1 MSVKTGLNK
10 AYKIIKKTKLAKLIG
25 ISYQSMDRWHDNNEM
40 PCSEYN
46 GKTDYSRQIQELTG
60 GKVTIEELCGF
71 VPPLQFEN
79 RKGK

>member
-40 PCSEYN
+40 PCSEFN
-46 GKTDYSRQIQELTG
+46 GKTDYSRQIQDLTD

-71 VPPLQFEN
+71 VPQPQSKN
-79 RKGK
+79 WKRK